1 MKAVGQARLLWEFRP
16 PGEPSL
22 TMDYDT
28 AMDKIA
34 YLLYQIGVSKK
45 MIYHPIH
52 GSGTSVGKKSI
63 LKSLICEELWGGFT
77 GSGQ

>member
-1 MKAVGQARLLWEFRP
+1 MVSKSSFSCRWLSVL
-16 PGEPSL
+16 S
-22 TMDYDT
+22 

-34 YLLYQIGVSKK
+34 YLLYQIGLSKK